1 MDSKTGYKDLVT
13 NDTGLNGP
21 INGSFSIQDTF
32 SFVVPYSDSHSNQT
46 SSGTI
51 KTAYPVKSDQKS
63 SVAINSLIN
72 ATPLNSYGDLN
83 IK

>member
-1 MDSKTGYKDLVT
+1 MGEGNSNAGK
-13 NDTGLNGP
+13 
-21 INGSFSIQDTF
+21 QDTF

-72 ATPLNSYGDLN
+72 ATPLNSYGT
-83 IK
+83 IKKLPVNKKQVVNYLSN